1 MRHGRILWQI
11 DSDVLILIISINIVL
26 STYILKLIH
35 NAKGVRKTMHSE
47 QHQKTIFEMSSQEFE
62 LSCKN
67 AVANRNN
74 NNGAPE
80 YVTRLDPKSHE
91 IKKVFRDGHEEIVV

>member
-1 MRHGRILWQI
+1 
-11 DSDVLILIISINIVL
+11 
-26 STYILKLIH
+26 
-35 NAKGVRKTMHSE
+35 
-47 QHQKTIFEMSSQEFE
+47 MSSQEFE